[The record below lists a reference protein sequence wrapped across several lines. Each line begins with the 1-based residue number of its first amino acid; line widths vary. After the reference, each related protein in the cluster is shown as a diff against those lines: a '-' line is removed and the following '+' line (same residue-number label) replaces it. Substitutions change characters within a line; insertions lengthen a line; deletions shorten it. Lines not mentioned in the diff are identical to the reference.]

1 MTEKELQDI
10 DKKLKDISYDK
21 LIPQI
26 LEELAKISV
35 KELTISFFENGLCT
49 CYHLRYDDNTC
60 NIICEFDPTN
70 TVFTRILKEEKAFKT
85 KDRETISGLLIYDV
99 PLKRVYTAW
108 GLKRITSD
116 LDFSWQQISN

>member
-10 DKKLKDISYDK
+10 DKRLKDVSYDK
-21 LIPQI
+21 LIPKI

-49 CYHLRYDDNTC
+49 CYYLKYDDDTG

-85 KDRETISGLLIYDV
+85 KDRETISGLLIYSV
-99 PLKRVYTAW
+99 PTRWVSTS
-108 GLKRITSD
+108 GLKTVTSD
-116 LDFSWQQISN
+116 LIFSQQFSG